1 MIKRLVL
8 LLVVLCS
15 LLATAALPVSAA
27 QSRASLVD
35 IEDEVMCVQCGTPL
49 NVSKSAIA
57 DDQRAFIQRRIE
69 QGQTKEQIK
78 QAMVAEFGPSVLAM
92 PPSDEGFNL
101 AVYVVPVLL
110 GALGLLAIALA
121 ARRWRASPGPSDGSA
136 LTTVG
141 AHGDDV
147 APPRRDGRPPE
158 PVHEK
163 AADAAGGPSSSP
175 SSAPARGLRTPTTAA
190 PLSPADEARLAAELA
205 AFDS

>member
-1 MIKRLVL
+1 MTRRALP

-15 LLATAALPVSAA
+15 LFAAAAVSASA
-27 QSRASLVD
+27 AEPPASLVD

-57 DDQRAFIQRRIE
+57 DDQRVFIQQRIE

-101 AVYVVPVLL
+101 AIYVVPVLL
-110 GALGLLAIALA
+110 GGLGLLTIVLA
-121 ARRWRASPGPSDGSA
+121 ARRWRANPVPADGSGLAAADNGLA
-136 LTTVG
+136 LDANSARTLRP
-141 AHGDDV
+141 AHGEDTNP
-147 APPRRDGRPPE
+147 APGGFPRSSTSPLA
-158 PVHEK
+158 
-163 AADAAGGPSSSP
+163 AAD
-175 SSAPARGLRTPTTAA
+175 
-190 PLSPADEARLAAELA
+190 EKRLAAELA

>member
-1 MIKRLVL
+1 MTRRALP

-15 LLATAALPVSAA
+15 LFAAAAVSASA
-27 QSRASLVD
+27 AEPRSSLVD

-57 DDQRAFIQRRIE
+57 DDQRVFIQQRIE

-101 AVYVVPVLL
+101 AIYVVPVLL
-110 GALGLLAIALA
+110 GGLGLLTIVLA
-121 ARRWRASPGPSDGSA
+121 ARRWRANPVPADGSGLAADNGPALDDNPARALRPAHGEDTGPGPG
-136 LTTVG
+136 G
-141 AHGDDV
+141 
-147 APPRRDGRPPE
+147 PPRSSAYPLA
-158 PVHEK
+158 
-163 AADAAGGPSSSP
+163 AAD
-175 SSAPARGLRTPTTAA
+175 
-190 PLSPADEARLAAELA
+190 EKRLAAELA